1 MTQRK
6 QKEFVYLSQLDRG
19 DKFYKWKLGNFVIA
33 IVPLLVSALFKS
45 GWGLIFSIVFLV
57 TTLVLTFEVYPEE
70 HLMNY
75 LKVRV
80 IYMFKRKVDVN
91 QQVYSQNRLMQIS
104 NQIKFGKIYE
114 HHITLSKGGYAV
126 LFEYQ
131 QLNPDLMSDY
141 EIEIATKQKAAFLS
155 NFPKLKE
162 MVVELSQSYDDV
174 IAYNKE
180 LLKTAPPHLHT
191 WIEKRIAYIERSS
204 RSNKEDE
211 KTTILYLENK
221 DDDINQFI
229 RDVERL
235 GIENNVSLHI
245 LQGDKLKRVIAS
257 IIADVRY
264 NDIYPEN
271 TAQALEMED

>member
-1 MTQRK
+1 MQK
-6 QKEFVYLSQLDRG
+6 KEKEFVYLAQLDKG

-33 IVPLLVSALFKS
+33 ITPLLISALFKS

-80 IYMFKRKVDVN
+80 IYMFKRKVDIN

-114 HHITLSKGGYAV
+114 HHITLGRGGYAV

-131 QLNPDLMSDY
+131 QLNPELMSDH
-141 EIEIATKQKAAFLS
+141 EIEIATKQKAAFIS
-155 NFPKLKE
+155 NFLKLKE

-174 IAYNKE
+174 IEYNKE

-191 WIEKRIAYIERSS
+191 WIEKRIDYIERSS

-221 DDDINQFI
+221 DDDIEQFI

-235 GIENNVSLHI
+235 GVENNVSIQI

-264 NDIYPEN
+264 NNIYPEN
-271 TAQALEMED
+271 TVQALEMEM

>member
-1 MTQRK
+1 MTEK
-6 QKEFVYLSQLDRG
+6 KEKEFVYLSQLDRG

-33 IVPLLVSALFKS
+33 IVPLLVSAMFKS
-45 GWGLIFSIVFLV
+45 GWGLVFSVVFLI

-91 QQVYSQNRLMQIS
+91 QQTYSKNRLMQIS
-104 NQIKFGKIYE
+104 NQIKFEKINDN
-114 HHITLSKGGYAV
+114 HITLNKGYAV

-131 QLNPDLMSDY
+131 QLNPELMSDY
-141 EIEIATKQKAAFLS
+141 EIEIATKQKASFVS
-155 NFPKLKE
+155 NFPNLKE
-162 MVVELSQSYDDV
+162 MVVELSQSFDDV
-174 IAYNKE
+174 IEYNKE
-180 LLKTAPPHLHT
+180 LLKTAPPHLQS
-191 WIEKRIAYIERSS
+191 WIEKRIEYIERSS
-204 RSNKEDE
+204 RNNKEDE
-211 KTTILYLENK
+211 KTTLLYIENK
-221 DDDINQFI
+221 DDEIEQFI

-235 GIENNVSLHI
+235 GTENNVSINI

-271 TAQALEMED
+271 TAQALGMED

>member
-1 MTQRK
+1 MQK
-6 QKEFVYLSQLDRG
+6 KEKEFVYLAQLDKG

-33 IVPLLVSALFKS
+33 IIPLLISALFKS

-80 IYMFKRKVDVN
+80 IYMFKRKVDIN

-104 NQIKFGKIYE
+104 NQIKFGEIYE
-114 HHITLSKGGYAV
+114 HHITLSRGGYAV

-131 QLNPDLMSDY
+131 QLNPELMSDY
-141 EIEIATKQKAAFLS
+141 EIEIATKQKAAFIS
-155 NFPKLKE
+155 NFLKLKE

-174 IAYNKE
+174 IEYNKE

-191 WIEKRIAYIERSS
+191 WIEKRIDYIERSS

-221 DDDINQFI
+221 DDDIEQFI

-235 GIENNVSLHI
+235 GVENNVSIQI

-264 NDIYPEN
+264 NNIYPEN
-271 TAQALEMED
+271 TVQALEMEM